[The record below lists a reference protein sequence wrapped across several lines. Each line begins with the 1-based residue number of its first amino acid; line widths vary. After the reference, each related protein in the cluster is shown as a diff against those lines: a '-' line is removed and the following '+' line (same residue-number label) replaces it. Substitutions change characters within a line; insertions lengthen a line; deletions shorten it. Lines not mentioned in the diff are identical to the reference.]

1 MLFYSNHFRLIL
13 RGWQRQQVR
22 CLRVLVMHAT
32 TIASA
37 LCQNQVQIKIYNEFL
52 CQGRCRERRAIH
64 LASGVFTLYQP
75 LM

>member
-37 LCQNQVQIKIYNEFL
+37 LCQNQVQIKICNEFL
-52 CQGRCRERRAIH
+52 CQGRCRNAVQYIWL
-64 LASGVFTLYQP
+64 LACSPCTNL
-75 LM
+75 